1 MIHLS
6 LPEPPSAN
14 RYWKVWRGRAV
25 KSKEARAY
33 AELVKYLAIQQRVKA
48 PIHGDVE
55 VTVKWYRQRRAG
67 DLDNR
72 IKILLDA
79 MKGIAFVDDKQ
90 IRRIHAERFD
100 KVEPVGTMEVCVVA
114 WAEEAA

>member
-1 MIHLS
+1 MIELT

-33 AELVKYLAIQQRVKA
+33 ALQVKYLAIQQHVRA
-48 PIHGDVE
+48 PITGDVAL
-55 VTVKWYRQRRAG
+55 TVHWYRARRAG

-72 IKILLDA
+72 LKCLLDSL
-79 MKGIAFVDDKQ
+79 KGITYADDKQ
-90 IRRIHAERFD
+90 VRRFTAERFD
-100 KVEPVGTMEVCVVA
+100 DIEPSGIIKLTVEQFA
-114 WAEEAA
+114 